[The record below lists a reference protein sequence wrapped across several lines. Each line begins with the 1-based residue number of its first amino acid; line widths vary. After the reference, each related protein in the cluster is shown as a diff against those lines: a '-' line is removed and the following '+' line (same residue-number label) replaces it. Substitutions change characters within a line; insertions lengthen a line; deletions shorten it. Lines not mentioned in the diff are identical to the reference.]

1 MTLQEEEAS
10 TGLSEQEGTE
20 GPRPPPDFGRSVNPI
35 TSSGGTDYAHQ
46 NITLRFLLYVVVLS
60 YILFVYTIRSQQLC
74 FYIKIENMYVEKI
87 VLKFTRTMRS

>member
-20 GPRPPPDFGRSVNPI
+20 GPRPPQILEDQLTLLQAV
-35 TSSGGTDYAHQ
+35 GGQIMPTK
-46 NITLRFLLYVVVLS
+46 TLLLGSYYLYVLVLS

-74 FYIKIENMYVEKI
+74 FYIKN
-87 VLKFTRTMRS
+87 

>member
-46 NITLRFLLYVVVLS
+46 NITLRFLLHIHIGPII
-60 YILFVYTIRSQQLC
+60 ILFVYTIPSQQLC
-74 FYIKIENMYVEKI
+74 FYIKN
-87 VLKFTRTMRS
+87 

>member
-20 GPRPPPDFGRSVNPI
+20 GPRPPQILEDQLTLLQAV
-35 TSSGGTDYAHQ
+35 GGQIMPTK
-46 NITLRFLLYVVVLS
+46 TLLLGSYYMYWFLS

-74 FYIKIENMYVEKI
+74 FYIKN
-87 VLKFTRTMRS
+87 

>member
-20 GPRPPPDFGRSVNPI
+20 GPRPPPPDFGRSVNPI

-46 NITLRFLLYVVVLS
+46 NITLRFLLPIRIGPIIHTVCLYH
-60 YILFVYTIRSQQLC
+60 TISTIMLLHKKL
-74 FYIKIENMYVEKI
+74 KIC
-87 VLKFTRTMRS
+87 